1 MSNGRI
7 GSPIFVDPINND
19 KTSIIRKV
27 AKAHLAMVLSE
38 KDFRRTSLSS
48 PLTILITYFQGRT
61 SFIHTTN
68 RALFRIDFVTPPQL

>member
-61 SFIHTTN
+61 SIHHTTN